1 MTVAFFV
8 TVTSQNLI
16 GGITLAGK
24 KGMKMQNL
32 PEKDIERRRG
42 NFAVTQEEAA
52 KAAIPAPSPEKIHQ
66 FLRMGPGQPPC
77 FSSREELQTE
87 IEDYFKSC
95 FVYESDENGIVVGTR
110 WLKKPTLGGLAI
122 HLGCDRATI
131 WNYSKS
137 DRYFDII
144 KRAKDIITNFTE
156 ELLIEGKNPVGAI
169 NTLVNLRVGWVAD
182 EKTIKVEPV
191 VADNGAKSADEITAF
206 LDDKALP
213 ESDGA

>member
-1 MTVAFFV
+1 M
-8 TVTSQNLI
+8 
-16 GGITLAGK
+16 AGK

-32 PEKDIERRRG
+32 TESDIERRKG
-42 NFAVTQEEAA
+42 NFAVTQAEVA

-77 FSSREELQTE
+77 FNSREELQKG
-87 IEDYFKSC
+87 IEDYFNSC
-95 FVYESDENGIVVGTR
+95 LIYETDDNGVVIGAK
-110 WLKKPTLGGLAI
+110 WAKKPTLGGLAI

-156 ELLIEGKNPVGAI
+156 ELLIEGKNIPGAI

-182 EKTIKVEPV
+182 ERTIKVEPV
-191 VADNGAKSADEITAF
+191 APDNGARSADEIEAF
-206 LDDKALP
+206 LDNRALP
-213 ESDGA
+213 EFDREP